1 MVTLLCSSMGAI
13 ADGASLLP
21 APPPRVQSAPAQS
34 SVTRRIG
41 AIKAINGSTIT
52 LAPDSGPELTVTA
65 QANAR
70 VVRIAPGE
78 KDLKNATPITL
89 SDLQVG
95 DRVLVGGK
103 LSDDSSSLAASTIV
117 VMKATDVE
125 AHQQQ
130 TRQDWQKRGTGGL
143 VESVDAAG
151 GTVTISI
158 PSLSGKKS
166 IAIHTSPTTLV
177 RRYAPNSV
185 KFEDAKPGALKD
197 IQQGD
202 QLRARGERSAD
213 GAQFTAEEIVT
224 GTFPYIVGTIK
235 SVDASAGTLSVQD
248 ILSKKTVE
256 VKATADSQLHKIP
269 AEMAQRFAARLRGT
283 LPAGVPGGG
292 SPGGSSGAGSSASG
306 SAGQSS
312 PSGTPA
318 SGAPAGGGMGGGR
331 NGGPPDFQSIL
342 SRLPSSTLADLQLQK
357 GDAVVILA
365 TQGTSSSPSTA
376 ITLLSGVEPILQAA
390 PNAGQAMM
398 LAPWSLGGAPGGDT
412 GSQ

>member
-1 MVTLLCSSMGAI
+1 MGAI

-21 APPPRVQSAPAQS
+21 APPPRAQSAPAQS

-130 TRQDWQKRGTGGL
+130 TRQDWQKRGIGGL

-235 SVDASAGTLSVQD
+235 SVDASAGTLNVQD

-398 LAPWSLGGAPGGDT
+398 LAPWSLGGAPSGDT